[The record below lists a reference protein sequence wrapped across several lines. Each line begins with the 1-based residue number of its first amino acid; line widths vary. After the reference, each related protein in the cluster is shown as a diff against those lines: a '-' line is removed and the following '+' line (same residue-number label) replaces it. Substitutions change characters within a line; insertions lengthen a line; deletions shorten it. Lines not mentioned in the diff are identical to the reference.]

1 MTDTADATVEAA
13 AESKQQLPNKL
24 PHLDLSANAPKFDRS
39 RKGGY
44 VEEGVDIYIENFFGS
59 ANQLI
64 DQHNKIVDFLDQA
77 MAKVEA
83 QKLELAAKTAE
94 IAGLND
100 ELTEA
105 RARLADAEA
114 EKVTAV
120 EEAVSNARG
129 EGDAALESFRG
140 EANDYIT
147 RLNDSHESEISA
159 LQVELSNLREVLAN
173 NTFAENTTD
182 EHPVYV
188 DQVDALDVVDETV
201 ENLEAES
208 APEETH
214 HVADPEVDYA
224 DDFIQQSAELLK
236 RARDTAAKF
245 IEDAKNSS
253 EQILESANAEADT
266 IKSDA
271 LTAVEDAKREAAE
284 LERLQDENISKLEGF
299 FESQLE
305 AVRNHRKP
313 YDPADVS

>member
-77 MAKVEA
+77 LAKVEA
-83 QKLELAAKTAE
+83 QKLELAAKAAE
-94 IAGLND
+94 IDSLND
-100 ELTEA
+100 DLTEA

-147 RLNDSHESEISA
+147 RLNDSHESEVSA

-173 NTFAENTTD
+173 TTFADESVS

-188 DQVDALDVVDETV
+188 DQVDAVDVVDETV
-201 ENLEAES
+201 ENLET
-208 APEETH
+208 ETDT
-214 HVADPEVDYA
+214 HVADPEFDYA

-245 IEDAKNSS
+245 IEDAKNNS
-253 EQILESANAEADT
+253 EQILESANAEAET
-266 IKSDA
+266 IKTDA
-271 LTAVEDAKREAAE
+271 LAAVENAKLEAAE
-284 LERLQDENISKLEGF
+284 LERLQDENITKLEGF